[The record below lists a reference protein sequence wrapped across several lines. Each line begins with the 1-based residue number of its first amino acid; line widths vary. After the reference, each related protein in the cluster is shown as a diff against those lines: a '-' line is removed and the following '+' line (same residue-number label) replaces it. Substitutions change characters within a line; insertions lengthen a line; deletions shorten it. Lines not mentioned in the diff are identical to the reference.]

1 MVTRMV
7 TRTHAAVRRAELE
20 SVLAYLE
27 SRPWPDGVDAARA
40 HYDSLGDP
48 IAADIQIE
56 PLTIEHAGAQ
66 LLTPPEHDRDRAL
79 LYLHGGGYVFGSLK
93 SHGGMAAEIAR
104 AARCQVL
111 QLDYRRAPEHPF
123 PAAVE
128 DATAGYRWLLA
139 AGLAPRKIA
148 IAGDSAGGGLVLCTL
163 VNCKDNAIPL
173 SGAAVCLSPWVDME
187 ATGESYQT
195 RESIDPLVQRKVVDE
210 VTQHYLNGQDPRTP
224 TASPIHADLAGFP
237 PLLIQVGEREILY
250 SDSEALANK
259 AKALGLDVTFEE
271 WPDMVHVWHLHYP
284 RLSTGREAID
294 RIGQFVRDRT
304 GGRP

>member
-20 SVLAYLE
+20 GVLAYLE
-27 SRPWPDGVDAARA
+27 SRPWPDGVDEARA

-56 PLTIEHAGAQ
+56 PLTLENAGAQ

-128 DATAGYRWLLA
+128 DATAAYRWLLA

-187 ATGESYQT
+187 ATGKSYQT

-224 TASPIHADLAGFP
+224 TASPIHADLTGFP

-259 AKALGLDVTFEE
+259 ATALGLDVTFEE

-294 RIGQFVRDRT
+294 RIGQFVRDKT